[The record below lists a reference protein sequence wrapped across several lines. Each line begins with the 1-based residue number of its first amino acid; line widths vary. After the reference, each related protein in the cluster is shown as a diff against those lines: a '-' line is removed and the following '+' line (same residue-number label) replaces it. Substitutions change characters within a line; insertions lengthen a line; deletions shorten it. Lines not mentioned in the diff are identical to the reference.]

1 MITTEKRLNTENADV
16 GSLTSASSTRDR
28 SPHSKLELSRASS
41 DAATTPSASELPG
54 MGQPVPTNS
63 IVSSPTVRS
72 LHVDTTSVPP
82 LNQSLLLSSSSSSS
96 RTPSS
101 SVITTALT
109 CVSNAASSSGEY
121 R

>member
-1 MITTEKRLNTENADV
+1 M
-16 GSLTSASSTRDR
+16 GSDTSASSTRDR

-63 IVSSPTVRS
+63 IVSSPTVRG
-72 LHVDTTSVPP
+72 LHVDKISVPP